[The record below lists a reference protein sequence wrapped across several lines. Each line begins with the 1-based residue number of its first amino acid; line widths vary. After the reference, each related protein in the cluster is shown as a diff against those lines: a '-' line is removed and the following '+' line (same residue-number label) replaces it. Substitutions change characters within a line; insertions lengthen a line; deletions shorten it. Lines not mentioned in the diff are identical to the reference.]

1 MYSTFVYYLM
11 DRFLASTFYPV
22 CKTENLLGFAPALQE
37 IGQNVVAA
45 DKNSTLTFL
54 H

>member
-11 DRFLASTFYPV
+11 DRFLASTFYQV
-22 CKTENLLGFAPALQE
+22 CKTENLGFAPTLQE
-37 IGQNVVAA
+37 IGQNVVAG
-45 DKNSTLTFL
+45 DENSTLTFF